1 MKALVVFYS
10 LEGHTKLLANA
21 VATAAGAD
29 ILEIRPKKD
38 IPTRGFIKYLRGGG
52 QVIRKVKPEIY
63 PVSANPADYDLLFIG
78 TPVWAG
84 GYAPALR
91 TFLSGVQMK
100 GKKIA
105 LFAIH
110 RGAPGN
116 VFKQLRESLEGNK
129 ILDEVN
135 FNEKQGMDKNEAE
148 VESWA
153 RKVISAL

>member
-63 PVSANPADYDLLFIG
+63 PVSANPVIMTCCLSALLSGPGF
-78 TPVWAG
+78 
-84 GYAPALR
+84 APAG
-91 TFLSGVQMK
+91 TFLSSARLK

-105 LFAIH
+105 LSPSTGV
-110 RGAPGN
+110 RPGM
-116 VFKQLRESLEGNK
+116 FLS
-129 ILDEVN
+129 
-135 FNEKQGMDKNEAE
+135 
-148 VESWA
+148 SC
-153 RKVISAL
+153 RKPGE